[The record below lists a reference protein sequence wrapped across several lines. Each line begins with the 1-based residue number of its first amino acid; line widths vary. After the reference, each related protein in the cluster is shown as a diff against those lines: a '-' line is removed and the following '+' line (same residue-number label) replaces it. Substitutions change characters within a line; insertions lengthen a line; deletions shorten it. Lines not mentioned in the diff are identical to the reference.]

1 MTGSRYYTF
10 LIRATM
16 SLSNTVTPD
25 GSCGMAV
32 GVCVSRARFWGK
44 ILTNHSFA
52 HLSVHSNREAT
63 ATLGDFT
70 TTSCRNFRM
79 PLQSS
84 EMDFVYLCTVAS
96 TSSSLIV
103 IVLYS
108 YSDLSS
114 SFPPDE
120 LAETSKPS
128 SNILV
133 AKVLRSSVADAYL
146 YRTTTSA
153 SNDRSRTDFS
163 YTQLQSFLDCARL
176 PVAS

>member
-16 SLSNTVTPD
+16 SLRNTVTPD

-32 GVCVSRARFWGK
+32 GGCVSKAILWDK
-44 ILTNHSFA
+44 NLTNHCFA
-52 HLSVHSNREAT
+52 RLSVHINREAT

-70 TTSCRNFRM
+70 AKSYRNVRI
-79 PLQSS
+79 PLQSYD
-84 EMDFVYLCTVAS
+84 MYFVYLCTVAS

-114 SFPPDE
+114 SFTPDE